1 MGHVVNGEPD
11 PARVEWAHVRSEIR
25 LREGLGEALLGLDGY
40 SHVLVIG
47 WLDRVPA
54 ALRDR
59 LRAHP
64 AGDQRLPLQGA
75 LALRGGARPNP
86 LSVTICRLLAV
97 DGDALWVEGLD
108 LIDGTPVLD
117 VKPYVPFYDAPPEA
131 SIPDWAQ
138 GR

>member
-1 MGHVVNGEPD
+1 M
-11 PARVEWAHVRSEIR
+11 
-25 LREGLGEALLGLDGY
+25 
-40 SHVLVIG
+40 
-47 WLDRVPA
+47 
-54 ALRDR
+54 
-59 LRAHP
+59 
-64 AGDQRLPLQGA
+64 
-75 LALRGGARPNP
+75 
-86 LSVTICRLLAV
+86 